1 MPPETNFEEHYRHIR
16 LFVGWYLV
24 QEKIRLTNVHK
35 SFGAKLVLDGIN
47 FSVYDGEVLCV
58 LGKSGTGKSVILKH
72 LVGFLTPDSGEI
84 YIDGVELTGADE
96 KTKNALREK
105 FGILFQG
112 AALFDSMDVFDNV
125 AFGLR
130 RTKVPEEEITRIV
143 PDMLAHV
150 GLKGIERK
158 RPSELSGG
166 MQKRV
171 GLARAIALK
180 PEIMLYDEPTTGV
193 DPITA
198 GAVDR
203 LILKMRDT
211 LGITSVVVTHDIK
224 SARRIADRII
234 MLNEGKV
241 LFDGN
246 AREIMESPNPIIRQ
260 FVEGT
265 CKFET
270 LLA

>member
-1 MPPETNFEEHYRHIR
+1 MNNTQKYNIEEHLIAILHY
-16 LFVGWYLV
+16 WYMMH
-24 QEKIRLTNVHK
+24 EKIRIENLRK
-35 SFGAKLVLDGIN
+35 SFGPKTVLNGVS
-47 FSVYDGEVLCV
+47 FSVYDKEILCV

-72 LVGFLTPDSGEI
+72 LVGFLKPDSGFI
-84 YIDGVELTGADE
+84 YIDETELTEANE
-96 KTKNALREK
+96 KTKCALREK

-130 RTKVPEEEITRIV
+130 RMRIPEEEIARVV
-143 PDMLAHV
+143 PEMLAHV
-150 GLKGIERK
+150 GLRGIENK

-180 PEIMLYDEPTTGV
+180 PQIMLYDEPTTGV

-211 LGITSVVVTHDIK
+211 FGITSVVVTHDMK
-224 SARRIADRII
+224 SATRIADRIVMI
-234 MLNEGKV
+234 DEGKV
-241 LFDGN
+241 LAEGN
-246 AREIMESPNPIIRQ
+246 PGDIMGSTNPIIRQ
-260 FVEGT
+260 FVQG
-265 CKFET
+265 KSK
-270 LLA
+270 LDLAIQ

>member
-1 MPPETNFEEHYRHIR
+1 MPKNCLALQAWH
-16 LFVGWYLV
+16 
-24 QEKIRLTNVHK
+24 QMKEKIHIENLKK
-35 SFGAKLVLDGIN
+35 SFGPKVVLDGVS
-47 FSVYDGEVLCV
+47 FSVYEGEVLCV

-72 LVGFLTPDSGEI
+72 LIGFLQPDSGSI
-84 YIDGVELTGADE
+84 FIDGIELTGADE
-96 KTKNALREK
+96 KTKNTLREK

-130 RTKVPEEEITRIV
+130 RTKVPEEDIARIV
-143 PDMLAHV
+143 PEMLAHV
-150 GLKGIERK
+150 GLKGVERK

-211 LGITSVVVTHDIK
+211 FGITSVVVTHDMK
-224 SARRIADRII
+224 SASQIADRIV
-234 MLNEGKV
+234 MLSDGKV
-241 LFDGN
+241 LADGSP
-246 AREIMESPNPIIRQ
+246 RDIMESSNPIIRQ
-260 FVEGT
+260 FVEG
-265 CKFET
+265 KSRLEFP
-270 LLA
+270 LM

>member
-1 MPPETNFEEHYRHIR
+1 MS
-16 LFVGWYLV
+16 
-24 QEKIRLTNVHK
+24 EKIRIENLRK
-35 SFGAKLVLDGIN
+35 SFGPKTVLDGVS
-47 FSVYDGEVLCV
+47 FSVNDGEILCV

-72 LVGFLTPDSGEI
+72 LVGFLNPDSGAI
-84 YIDGVELTGADE
+84 YIDGTELTGADE
-96 KTKNALREK
+96 KTKIALREK

-112 AALFDSMDVFDNV
+112 AALFDSMNVFDNV

-130 RTKVPEEEITRIV
+130 RMKLPEEEIARMV
-143 PDMLAHV
+143 PEMLAHV
-150 GLKGIERK
+150 GLRGVEEKH
-158 RPSELSGG
+158 PSELSGG

-171 GLARAIALK
+171 GLARSIALK

-211 LGITSVVVTHDIK
+211 FGITSVVVTHDMK
-224 SARRIADRII
+224 SASKIADRIV

-241 LFDGN
+241 LAEG
-246 AREIMESPNPIIRQ
+246 SPGDILGSTNPFIRQ
-260 FVEGT
+260 FVEG
-265 CKFET
+265 KSK
-270 LLA
+270 LDM